1 MSLRGGKR
9 GGDLVGVMRE
19 IIHHGDA
26 ARLAHGLK
34 APADAL
40 ERAKRRDHVGKR
52 HVERAAGGDG
62 RKRVGDIV
70 PARHRQAEANLLD
83 LKAASR
89 GPELDG
95 VPANIGARPEAEAE
109 RAAGKR
115 IEILV
120 LADHEG
126 LARARAQHGE
136 HLRHLRHLLVVA
148 LEIED
153 DADGGRVAH
162 ERAVALIGLDDEEV

>member
-1 MSLRGGKR
+1 MASAAVILSALWAKSSTTVTPRALPTVWKR
-9 GGDLVGVMRE
+9 RPTPW
-19 IIHHGDA
+19 
-26 ARLAHGLK
+26 K
-34 APADAL
+34 
-40 ERAKRRDHVGKR
+40 RAKRRDHVGKR

-62 RKRVGDIV
+62 RKRIGDIV
-70 PARHRQAEANLLD
+70 PAGHRQAEANLLD

-89 GPELDG
+89 GPELD
-95 VPANIGARPEAEAE
+95 VLAANIGARPEAEAE

-136 HLRHLRHLLVVA
+136 HLRHLGHLLVVA
-148 LEIED
+148 LKIED
-153 DADGGRVAH
+153 HADGGRVAH
-162 ERAVALIGLDDEEV
+162 QRAVALIGLDDEEV